1 VGSTSSQKKRRN
13 TEGVS
18 TMQHTTH
25 SRNRPNRGSRIARLA
40 AGLAIAATL
49 TGSLQGVSTQAAAA
63 HGRARDT
70 TGATT
75 GDCPASSSSAA
86 QWPALNDP
94 SFGLVAPGQ
103 SGSATETF
111 VASSSGQLSATVTA
125 GADVFHVTGVE
136 VYKQS
141 RVRVPVTPPTGE
153 LPEGYKPPSQHWIY
167 RTECTLVAQSDGSAP
182 QAVGSNQLITIDL
195 AANPAQGDASPSG
208 TLSLALDGDPIALP
222 LSLTVG
228 GINASLDAGAV
239 MVAAGRSTAIP
250 VTVTS
255 LGGGDTD
262 ATFTLYD
269 PDYNSYTQVPGIS
282 VAPTVVH
289 VPAGQTVHAVLP
301 VAVSRGADAGTYR
314 YNVAVS
320 AYGGLQEFAVD
331 SLSLT
336 VTALPTQSVSI
347 PLGAVVTAWESLRT
361 PACAVINDL
370 TGKEV
375 LAHTGRTIRN
385 PDCYVAPLQLKAT
398 QTGDSLQ
405 LVASAPGNWES
416 FYATTPD
423 GIPGDLDPKFTVNY
437 DVTFTLTIDLPSTLD
452 GSTPLR
458 VTELDPAI
466 LNVSLDSHN
475 LTGDLVEAVAKT
487 FGYGQNF
494 HPANYGLADSMK
506 SVRAAVNAALST
518 LTTALGSAPKQGYT
532 LVDFSLDP
540 TTQVLTATIS

>member
-1 VGSTSSQKKRRN
+1 
-13 TEGVS
+13 
-18 TMQHTTH
+18 MQHTT
-25 SRNRPNRGSRIARLA
+25 RLAIRPNRRSRLARLA
-40 AGLAIAATL
+40 AGVVIAASL
-49 TGSLQGVSTQAAAA
+49 TGSLQSLSAHAAPARS
-63 HGRARDT
+63 GARDT
-70 TGATT
+70 ASATT
-75 GDCPASSSSAA
+75 GDCPASSSGATH
-86 QWPALNDP
+86 WPALNDP
-94 SFGLVAPGQ
+94 PFGLVFPGQ
-103 SGSATETF
+103 TGSASETF

-125 GADVFHVTGVE
+125 GADIFQVTGLE

-153 LPEGYKPPSQHWIY
+153 LPAGYKQPPQHWIY
-167 RTECTLVAQSDGSAP
+167 RTECTLVAQSAGSTP
-182 QAVGSNQLITIDL
+182 QAIGSGELVTVDL
-195 AANPAQGDASPSG
+195 AANPAQGDPSPVG
-208 TLSLALDGDPIALP
+208 SLALALDSNTIAVP

-228 GINASLDAGAV
+228 EINASLDTGAV

-255 LGGGDTD
+255 LGGQDTD

-269 PDYNSYTQVPGIS
+269 PDYNSYTQVPGVS
-282 VAPTVVH
+282 AAPTVVH
-289 VPAGQTVHAVLP
+289 VPAGQTVHALLP
-301 VAVSRGADAGTYR
+301 VAVSRGADAGTYS
-314 YNVAVS
+314 YDVSVS
-320 AYGGLQEFAVD
+320 AYGGLQEFEVD

-347 PLGAVVTAWESLRT
+347 PLGVVVTAWESLST
-361 PACAVINDL
+361 PACAVINDQ

-375 LAHTGRTIRN
+375 LAYTGRTIRN

-405 LVASAPGNWES
+405 LIASAPGNWES

-437 DVTFTLTIDLPSTLD
+437 DVAFTLTIHLPSTLD
-452 GSTPLR
+452 GSTKLA

-487 FGYGQNF
+487 FGYGQYF
-494 HPANYGLADSMK
+494 HPANYGLGGSMN
-506 SVRAAVNAALST
+506 SVKATVNAALAT
-518 LTTALGSAPKQGYT
+518 LTTALGSAPKQGFT

-540 TTQVLTATIS
+540 TTQILTATIS